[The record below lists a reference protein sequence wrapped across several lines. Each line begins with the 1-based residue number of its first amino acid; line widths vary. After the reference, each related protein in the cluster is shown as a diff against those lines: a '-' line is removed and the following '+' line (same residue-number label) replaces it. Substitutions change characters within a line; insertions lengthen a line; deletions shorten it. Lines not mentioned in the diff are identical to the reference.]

1 MATKKSGPETMGSMI
16 DGIWALREKKRE
28 LEAQVKTV
36 EEEIAVKEQALIE
49 RMDKEGVDKS
59 TGKRA
64 SVGVSEVTSFS
75 IKEFDAVFAWAVKN
89 KAQHIFQRRVSDVAC
104 REVFEMGKS
113 IPGLEPFKKRK
124 LNIRTL

>member
-1 MATKKSGPETMGSMI
+1 MI
-16 DGIWALREKKRE
+16 DGIWALREKKRD

-36 EEEIAVKEQALIE
+36 EEQIAEKELALLE
-49 RMDKEGVDKS
+49 RMDKEGIDKS
-59 TGKRA
+59 TGKLA

-75 IKEFDAVFAWAVKN
+75 IKDFDATFAWAVKN

-124 LNIRTL
+124 LNVRTLS